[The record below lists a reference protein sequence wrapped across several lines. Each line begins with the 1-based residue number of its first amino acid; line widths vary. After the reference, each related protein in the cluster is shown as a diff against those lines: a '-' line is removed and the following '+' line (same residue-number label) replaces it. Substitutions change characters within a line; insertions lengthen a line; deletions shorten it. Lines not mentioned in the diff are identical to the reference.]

1 MNSHRLVALTLL
13 AVLCTACGSTPRT
26 EYYLLA
32 ALAPPGAE
40 ARGDGPSL
48 GIAGLRVAE
57 YLQRPEVAT
66 LESANRLR
74 LRDYARWAEPVGDG
88 IERTLVLNLASLLDS
103 GRVRARPWPR
113 DWTPEWHLRVD
124 IARLDARGDTAELVA
139 HWSLANAAG
148 TRERSTRLTRARS
161 GDDAE
166 AVAADLSALLLEL
179 AERIAAAIGEA

>member
-103 GRVRARPWPR
+103 GRVRARPGRATGLPSGNCAWTSRASMRAATPR
-113 DWTPEWHLRVD
+113 SWSRTGRSRTPPGR
-124 IARLDARGDTAELVA
+124 A
-139 HWSLANAAG
+139 SAAPG
-148 TRERSTRLTRARS
+148 SRARARATTPKPS
-161 GDDAE
+161 PPT
-166 AVAADLSALLLEL
+166 SA
-179 AERIAAAIGEA
+179 RCCSNWPNGSPPR